1 MLKRYNAYKLHMNN
15 MFISY
20 LEYMYHLLVLLN
32 WILIFTQVGKIQV
45 TAFQSEGGHQHAL
58 PLATIAPVIDLDSSF
73 SSSDNAFASHSASV
87 EGMEQDTGD
96 SRASKNNKV

>member
-1 MLKRYNAYKLHMNN
+1 MNN
-15 MFISY
+15 MFISS
-20 LEYMYHLLVLLN
+20 LEYIYHLSVLLN

-45 TAFQSEGGHQHAL
+45 TAFQSEGGQQHAL
-58 PLATIAPVIDLDSSF
+58 PLAIAPVIDLDSSL
-73 SSSDNAFASHSASV
+73 SSSDNAFTSHSASL